1 MKIVIITVCY
11 NDILGLK
18 KTLKSVQKYKSN
30 ILKHIIID
38 GASND
43 GTKDF
48 LIDESN
54 KNKLIVYKSEP
65 DKGIF
70 DAMNKGM
77 KLLKNLNFKNKP
89 YYIWFLNS
97 GDIADSFSFDNLNAN
112 DELLFFVS
120 KQVSP
125 FVPSY
130 FSMRPL
136 FNKKENRFMDWI
148 KYNSPVHQ
156 AVLFKSDIKDEILYD
171 TKFTNQAD
179 TKLIFELLKKYSY
192 KYYNEVLCIFE
203 LGGNSGNYS
212 KYEKVINQLSEDLYI
227 KNILKKRS
235 FLFFYTQV
243 LIFHSKY
250 MLSIIL
256 GDKNFHKLHL
266 YILKIKYFFQSIFYS
281 K

>member
-30 ILKHIIID
+30 VLKHIIID
-38 GASND
+38 GSSND
-43 GTKDF
+43 GTKD
-48 LIDESN
+48 LLSNESE
-54 KNKLIVYKSEP
+54 KNKKIIYKSEP
-65 DKGIF
+65 DNGIF

-77 KLLKNLNFKNKP
+77 KILKQQNFKSKS

-97 GDIADSFSFDNLNAN
+97 GDIADEFLFDNLIAN
-112 DELLFFVS
+112 EKLLFFVS

-136 FNKKENRFMDWI
+136 FKKNKNRFKDWI

-156 AVLFKSDIKDEILYD
+156 AVLFKSDIKDEIFYD

-179 TKLIFELLKKYSY
+179 TKLIYELLKNHSY
-192 KYYNEVLCIFE
+192 KFFDKVLCVFE

-212 KYEKVINQLSEDLYI
+212 KYKKVIDQLTEDLFI
-227 KNILKKRS
+227 KNILTKRS
-235 FLFFYTQV
+235 FFFIYSQV
-243 LIFHSKY
+243 LIFHFKY
-250 MLSIIL
+250 FLSIIL
-256 GDKNFHKLHL
+256 GDKNFHRLHL
-266 YILKIKYFFQSIFYS
+266 YILKIKYFFQSFFYS